1 MRKGAAP
8 GEEVREAIVEVDRLD
23 QTLDRLLTFGRPN
36 IRNRRLHDLRPLVD
50 RAVRIV
56 EDQARNKDVRLVLQS
71 APEPLTAEVDALA
84 IEQILINLLMN
95 AIDASPAHGTV
106 TIAARVEPE
115 GIRVEVADTGR
126 GIEPAYREQ
135 IFNPYFTTK
144 GNGTGLGLA
153 ISREMASHHD
163 GSLEF
168 ESTENGTTFAL
179 HLPPQRTQA

>member
-1 MRKGAAP
+1 
-8 GEEVREAIVEVDRLD
+8 VDRLD
-23 QTLDRLLTFGRPN
+23 QTLGRLLTFGRPHV
-36 IRNRRLHDLRPLVD
+36 RNRRLHDLRPLVD

-56 EDQARNKDVRLVLQS
+56 DDQARNKNVHLLLQA
-71 APEPLTAEVDALA
+71 APEPLKADVDALA

-95 AIDASPAHGTV
+95 AIDASPEHGTV
-106 TIAARVEPE
+106 TIAARVEPQ

-126 GIEPAYREQ
+126 GIDPADREQ

-144 GNGTGLGLA
+144 ESGTGLGLA

-163 GSLEF
+163 GSLDF

-179 HLPPQRTQA
+179 RLPLQRTHA